1 MASVG
6 AAKKAA
12 VKGRPKKA
20 ASAKT
25 AVKTKATAAAK
36 ALLSKGQTAKSAK
49 TAPANA
55 KSVKTK
61 AAKDKARS
69 AKGNTGSAKVKA
81 RRGRRAVQELLEL
94 EAQVREWVCGWDFEM
109 EAWAEGSRWVAGV
122 DEVGR
127 GPLFGPVVAAAV
139 VLPADEELRARLAG
153 LNDSKQ
159 LTEEERERFDELVR
173 GVALAWA
180 VAEVDVETIDRIN
193 ILQASKLAMKI
204 AVESLCQRG
213 CEPDHLLI
221 DGNQKIDAVCRQR
234 TIVQGDARSMS
245 IAAASV
251 VAKVYRDRLLCE
263 LDVRYPGYGL
273 ANNKG
278 YATPEH
284 REALQRLGT
293 TDLHR
298 RSFAPVAARFEV
310 EIEGIGLEG
319 ELDLELDFEMEL

>member
-1 MASVG
+1 MARAKKAAEKQSSKKTAAAKAKSSAKSAVKAKS

-12 VKGRPKKA
+12 KRVKPAAKRGKKA
-20 ASAKT
+20 AKRGSQGRL
-25 AVKTKATAAAK
+25 
-36 ALLSKGQTAKSAK
+36 ALQA
-49 TAPANA
+49 
-55 KSVKTK
+55 
-61 AAKDKARS
+61 
-69 AKGNTGSAKVKA
+69 
-81 RRGRRAVQELLEL
+81 E
-94 EAQVREWVCGWDFEM
+94 VREWICSWEFET
-109 EAWAEGSRWVAGV
+109 EAHAEGSLRVAGV

-139 VLPADEELRARLAG
+139 ILPSDAVLRARLEG

-159 LTEEERERFDELVR
+159 LTEEERERFAAIVQE
-173 GVALAWA
+173 VALAWA

-204 AVESLCQRG
+204 AVESLHQRG
-213 CEPDHLLI
+213 FAPDHLLI

-251 VAKVYRDRLLCE
+251 LAKVYRDRLLCE
-263 LDVRYPGYGL
+263 LDQRYPGYGL
-273 ANNKG
+273 AQNKG

-310 EIEGIGLEG
+310 EIEGIGLEEA
-319 ELDLELDFEMEL
+319 ELDLELDFDFESVEN

>member
-25 AVKTKATAAAK
+25 SVKSKAAAAK
-36 ALLSKGQTAKSAK
+36 ASASKKQTIKSAK
-49 TAPANA
+49 A
-55 KSVKTK
+55 KSGK
-61 AAKDKARS
+61 AKAVNS
-69 AKGNTGSAKVKA
+69 KSG
-81 RRGRRAVQELLEL
+81 RGRKAVQELLEL
-94 EAQVREWVCGWDFEM
+94 EARVCEWVCGWDFEM

-204 AVESLCQRG
+204 AVESLRSRG
-213 CEPDHLLI
+213 YEPDHLLI

-251 VAKVYRDRLLCE
+251 IAKVHRDRLLRE
-263 LDVRYPGYGL
+263 LDSRYPGYGL
-273 ANNKG
+273 AQNKG
-278 YATPEH
+278 YATPGH
-284 REALQRLGT
+284 REALQRLGV

-298 RSFAPVAARFEV
+298 RSFAPVAARFEL
-310 EIEGIGLEG
+310 EIETIDV
-319 ELDLELDFEMEL
+319 ELDLNLGLDLLEE